1 MSVSEIQAILMQHGW
16 DKKAALFTA
25 YAIRDGET
33 TLDKVLSDS

>member
-1 MSVSEIQAILMQHGW
+1 MSISEIQTILMQHGW

-33 TLDKVLSDS
+33 TLQEALSRV